1 MIVLTFNSKNVFDR
15 ISEASK
21 HEWLRREATAE
32 QICPALKHETSANR
46 AEVLRLLNNWATQ
59 LVNGAGNRVS
69 S

>member
-1 MIVLTFNSKNVFDR
+1 MLAFNPKAVFDR
-15 ISEASK
+15 IPEASK

-59 LVNGAGNRVS
+59 LVNGARQGATKCE
-69 S
+69 